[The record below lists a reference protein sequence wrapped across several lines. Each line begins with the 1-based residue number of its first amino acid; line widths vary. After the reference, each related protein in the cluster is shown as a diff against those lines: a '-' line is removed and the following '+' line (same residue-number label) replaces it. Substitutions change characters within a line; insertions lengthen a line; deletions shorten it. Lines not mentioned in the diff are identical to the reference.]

1 MLRGEYLVLFFSAT
15 LWECTEKI
23 EMQSESMRGNRHR
36 LQHHTSQLDRKGK
49 KNQHI
54 KLSWPRP

>member
-49 KNQHI
+49 K
-54 KLSWPRP
+54 KSAY